1 ENLRPMKRLIEKTV
15 FSGLVI
21 AWRRATCPIK
31 RSPVLGLTATT
42 DGVSRD
48 PSEFSRTIGSPASMM
63 AATELV
69 VPRSMPSTFA
79 TRVLHVARM
88 GRPSAG
94 PQDLQ
99 RLIQEADCFA
109 PVGSTVAP
117 VVELAA
123 ELLKPVGELQRE
135 LDPSQVHA
143 QVLGQVLDLA

>member
-1 ENLRPMKRLIEKTV
+1 
-15 FSGLVI
+15 
-21 AWRRATCPIK
+21 
-31 RSPVLGLTATT
+31 
-42 DGVSRD
+42 
-48 PSEFSRTIGSPASMM
+48 MM
-63 AATELV
+63 GATELV

-109 PVGSTVAP
+109 PVGSTVAS

-123 ELLKPVGELQRE
+123 ELLKPAGELQRE
-135 LDPSQVHA
+135 LDPGQVHA
-143 QVLGQVLDLA
+143 QVLGQVLNLAQAGDVLGRVQADVAAGAARLQEAGPLVLAQRGRV